1 MESTKNPAAPEA
13 TSEAPARPWGAYLF
27 CAVLFLVGCVFLG
40 LTIKRRL
47 EPSEDIPVPMKEY
60 NVAEEAQKFVRK
72 SKEKPLSDS
81 LAQVLS
87 EAERVHFESYQHPLV
102 GKPAP
107 EFTREDVDGKIWSL
121 KEALKKG
128 PVIVVFY
135 LGYHC
140 DHCVS
145 QLFDL
150 NEDIQLFEELGAQVV
165 ALSPDSSELTRKR
178 YAQYGAFRFPVLSDH
193 SNAIAEAY
201 GVYTPAKDGKEEDL
215 LHGTFVVDQ
224 QGIVRWAAFG
234 DQPFGHNPTL
244 LYEVA
249 KILGKLP

>member
-1 MESTKNPAAPEA
+1 MESTKSSSDSR
-13 TSEAPARPWGAYLF
+13 TSVEIPSRPWGAYLF
-27 CAVLFLVGCVFLG
+27 CAVLFLVGCLFLG

-47 EPSEDIPVPMKEY
+47 EPSADSPVPMQEY
-60 NVAEEAQKFVRK
+60 DVAQEAQKLVRK
-72 SKEKPLSDS
+72 SKENPLSPS
-81 LAQVLS
+81 LAQVLA

-102 GKPAP
+102 GRPAP
-107 EFTREDVDGKIWSL
+107 EFTREDVDGQIWSL
-121 KEALKKG
+121 KEALNRG

-150 NEDIQLFEELGAQVV
+150 NEDIQLFDELGVQVV
-165 ALSPDSSELTRKR
+165 ALSPDSKELTRKR
-178 YAQYGAFRFPVLSDH
+178 YARYGAFRFPVLSDH
-193 SNAIAEAY
+193 SNSLAEAY
-201 GVYTPAKDGKEEDL
+201 GLYTPAKDGKDENL
-215 LHGTFVVDQ
+215 LHGTFVIDQ
-224 QGIVRWAAFG
+224 QGIVRWAAYG

-244 LYEVA
+244 LYEAA

>member
-1 MESTKNPAAPEA
+1 MESTKNPAPPEA
-13 TSEAPARPWGAYLF
+13 PSEAPARPWGAYLF
-27 CAVLFLVGCVFLG
+27 CVLLFLVGCVFLG

-47 EPSEDIPVPMKEY
+47 EPPEDAPVPMKEY
-60 NVAEEAQKFVRK
+60 NVAEEAQKLVRK

-81 LAQVLS
+81 LAQVLT

-178 YAQYGAFRFPVLSDH
+178 YARYGAFRFPVLSDH
-193 SNAIAEAY
+193 SNSIAEAY
-201 GVYTPAKDGKEEDL
+201 GVYTPAKDGKEEEL
-215 LHGTFVVDQ
+215 LHGTFVLDQ
-224 QGIVRWAAFG
+224 QGVVRWAAFG